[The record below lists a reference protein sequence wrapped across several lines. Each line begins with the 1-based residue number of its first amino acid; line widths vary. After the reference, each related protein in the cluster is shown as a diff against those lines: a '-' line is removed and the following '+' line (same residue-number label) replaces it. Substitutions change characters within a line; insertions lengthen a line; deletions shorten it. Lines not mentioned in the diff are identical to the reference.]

1 MTANGTSSMIAH
13 LIRSSL
19 VWCVM
24 RGVSRL
30 VYRLCPV
37 VVSQNHDGGYV
48 DHDKW

>member
-1 MTANGTSSMIAH
+1 MTVDRTSSRITH
-13 LIRSSL
+13 LIKSSL
-19 VWCVM
+19 VMMLV
-24 RGVSRL
+24 RGVLRL